1 MDKARAFDTP
11 KREENFVGR
20 LVSRAL
26 ARKIHQGT
34 LTLILPNERKVFIA
48 GDLAGHNADI
58 RLR

>member
-26 ARKIHQGT
+26 AKKIHQGT
-34 LTLILPNERKVFIA
+34 LTLILPVILQDTMPISAYENGEYCS
-48 GDLAGHNADI
+48 DY
-58 RLR
+58 